1 MGIENTEWLELNDWM
16 MVDRGLVWFTGVVSY
31 TYLVGI
37 RGFSGDCPSL
47 SIEMG
52 EWYAGQQTVHPSP
65 SGRFWEAITSVNP
78 ASPVLPQG
86 IWTSWPRRA
95 LPWWVAPPKK
105 VMNQSRW
112 PTSHSVMGTA
122 WRIDAETSVECGGI
136 RWDSVHQW
144 C

>member
-1 MGIENTEWLELNDWM
+1 MNDGGSWIGM
-16 MVDRGLVWFTGVVSY
+16 IFSGLVSY

-78 ASPVLPQG
+78 ASPVLPHG
-86 IWTSWPRRA
+86 IWTS
-95 LPWWVAPPKK
+95 
-105 VMNQSRW
+105 
-112 PTSHSVMGTA
+112 
-122 WRIDAETSVECGGI
+122 
-136 RWDSVHQW
+136 
-144 C
+144 